1 MKVMVVAACPF
12 PAGRGSQLLVERT
25 TLGLIRRGHD
35 VEVVVPRFGDRARPD
50 PFPLRRTGL
59 PQLGR
64 GIDSQPGFRRALDDA
79 FLLAEALRHRPDVIL
94 GHNVEGGLV
103 ADLAA
108 RVLGVPSVYVRHST
122 FAKEL
127 AMTARSALLASRI
140 GGRAERWAERLARSV
155 VELTPHP
162 RNGLTPKTE
171 VIPPPLDPAEPRVEP
186 GDGRTLY
193 YEGNR
198 DLYQNPAWLDAAHDA
213 ARGFDPRVRLRV
225 GRSPRDRPARADL
238 ALVPRSL
245 PGGFPMKL
253 LAYQVAGIPAVCVE
267 SGAPGMVDGED
278 AFVVPGAG
286 SPRAFAQRVLEALA
300 DEPAR
305 RRVRERA
312 RRRALARNDPERV
325 SRLLE
330 LVLVRACVEEDRSP
344 PYIR

>member
-1 MKVMVVAACPF
+1 
-12 PAGRGSQLLVERT
+12 
-25 TLGLIRRGHD
+25 
-35 VEVVVPRFGDRARPD
+35 
-50 PFPLRRTGL
+50 
-59 PQLGR
+59 
-64 GIDSQPGFRRALDDA
+64 
-79 FLLAEALRHRPDVIL
+79 
-94 GHNVEGGLV
+94 
-103 ADLAA
+103 
-108 RVLGVPSVYVRHST
+108 
-122 FAKEL
+122 
-127 AMTARSALLASRI
+127 MTARSALLASRI

-155 VELTPHP
+155 VELAPHP

-213 ARGFDPRVRLRV
+213 ARGFDPRVQLRI
-225 GRSPRDRPARADL
+225 GRSPRDRPTRADL

-305 RRVRERA
+305 RRVREQA

-330 LVLVRACVEEDRSP
+330 SVLVRACVEGDRSP